1 MSENRM
7 GTVIRTAPQ
16 ERPWPPEQGQ
26 WTYEDWLRL
35 PDDGF
40 RYEVLNGVLYMT
52 PPPRIR
58 HQSVSHNLELAL
70 GNFVKEHRRGVVLS
84 APCGVRL
91 PGQPVPIQPD
101 ILFVRAERRDIIG
114 EEYVEG
120 APDLVVEVLSPS
132 NWLYDRTEKFR
143 AYQEAGVLEY
153 WIVDYSARTIEVFV
167 LEGSTYA
174 LLGRFGAGETVHS
187 QVLGDFQV
195 AVDEVFAE

>member
-7 GTVIRTAPQ
+7 GAVIRTAPQ

-58 HQSVSHNLELAL
+58 HQSVSHNLELAI
-70 GNFVKEHRRGVVLS
+70 GNFVKEHRRGIVLG

-91 PGQPVPIQPD
+91 SGQPVPVQPD

-120 APDLVVEVLSPS
+120 APDLVVEILSPS

-143 AYQEAGVLEY
+143 AYQEAGVMEY
-153 WIVDYSARTIEVFV
+153 WIVDYNACTIEVFV

-174 LLGRFGAGETVHS
+174 LLGKFGLGEVVRSKVLAG
-187 QVLGDFQV
+187 F
-195 AVDEVFAE
+195 EVVVGEVV

>member
-1 MSENRM
+1 MGEDRM
-7 GTVIRTAPQ
+7 GTVIQTAPQ
-16 ERPWPPEQGQ
+16 ARPWPPEQGQ

-52 PPPRIR
+52 PPPAIR
-58 HQSVSHNLELAL
+58 HQSVSHNLELAI
-70 GNFVKEHRRGVVLS
+70 GSFVKERRRGVVLS
-84 APCGVRL
+84 APCGVCL
-91 PGQPVPIQPD
+91 PGQPVPVQPD

-143 AYQEAGVLEY
+143 VYQEAGVPEY
-153 WIVDYSARTIEVFV
+153 WIVDYRARTVEVFV
-167 LEGSTYA
+167 LEEGTYA
-174 LLGRFGAGETVHS
+174 LLGKSGVGEVAHS
-187 QVLGDFQV
+187 KVLQGFEV